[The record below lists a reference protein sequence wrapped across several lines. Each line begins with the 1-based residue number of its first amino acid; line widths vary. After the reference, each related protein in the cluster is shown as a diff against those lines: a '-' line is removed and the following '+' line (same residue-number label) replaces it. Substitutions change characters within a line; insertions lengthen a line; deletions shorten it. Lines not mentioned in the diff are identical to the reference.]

1 MSQLQTGIYVWRRGS
16 VNIGEF
22 SVVIHLKSCVFG
34 MQILIFIIL
43 LFMLCFVT
51 CWSLLA
57 VPTLIP
63 QRALSHR
70 HSCTPED
77 F

>member
-1 MSQLQTGIYVWRRGS
+1 MSQLQTGIYVWSRGS

-22 SVVIHLKSCVFG
+22 ILVIHLESCVFG
-34 MQILIFIIL
+34 MQIFGGDFL
-43 LFMLCFVT
+43 LFMLCFLT
-51 CWSLLA
+51 GWSLLA
-57 VPTLIP
+57 VPPFNP